1 MDYEKE
7 LSQMIKIIFADCNI
21 ENLSSYEKRERIF
34 SYLTDTVSYDFELL
48 EKIREKELDKRN
60 VTLIRNPKQ
69 ELLDVVFY
77 KKGICNGIS
86 QCYKLLLEEVGI
98 HSYCVICDDGTDVK
112 HQLNL
117 VYDKENDVYS
127 FDDVTSVI
135 VKRGTK
141 DQFFDYD
148 MESANKLSQFNR
160 VIFEGRK
167 HFVLPE
173 TYVNYILGRDK
184 GISPNIDYLPE
195 NIASVKDV
203 IQPKRHKS

>member
-34 SYLTDTVSYDFELL
+34 SYLTDIVTYNFELL

-69 ELLDVVFY
+69 ELLDVIY
-77 KKGICNGIS
+77 DKKGICNGIS

-127 FDDVTSVI
+127 FDDITSVI

-141 DQFFDYD
+141 EQFFDYD
-148 MESANKLSQFNR
+148 LESANKLGQFNR

-167 HFVLPE
+167 HFILPE
-173 TYVNYILGRDK
+173 TYVNYILGREK
-184 GISPNIDYLPE
+184 GISPNIEYLPE
-195 NIASVKDV
+195 NIISIKNI
-203 IQPKRHKS
+203 IQPKRNKS